1 MALIELQIQPG
12 IDKQNTTK
20 GAENRWIDSDNI
32 RFRYG
37 LPEKVGGW
45 SSLVNESIVG
55 VVRSQHPFLDIS
67 GNRYVA
73 LGTDKFLLLYFEG
86 QLYDI
91 SPFDAARQQ
100 TSCTLATTDDS
111 TSVTITTGS
120 AHGLAAEDII
130 LLDSVTLPSG
140 TGLSASN
147 FEDKTFMVVTV
158 PSATTFTI
166 TSTAAAGAT
175 VSTGGS
181 TTVEFF
187 TKVGPQKQTYGYGW
201 GVGPWGG
208 TVSTAATS
216 TINEGAEFA
225 NNDTTLTLTSGSAFP
240 SSGTIAIG
248 TELITY
254 TGKSTNNLTGLTRGA
269 LGTSAAAHAD
279 GATVTDATDFSGWGT
294 ALPANQTTLEPGL
307 WSLDNFG
314 EVLVATIANGETFTW
329 NPSAASRLSV
339 RASKSTTN
347 FSTSNNPTASR
358 ITLISPTTRH
368 LIHFGTE
375 TTIGTTSTQD
385 DMFIRF
391 SVQEDINSFTPTSTN
406 TAGTLR
412 LQDGTK
418 IVGALKAKESI
429 LVFTDNALYTMKY
442 IGSPFYF
449 GVEQV
454 GTNCGL
460 IGKNAAVEVDGVAYW
475 MSSKGFLYYDGTVK
489 TLPCAVEDEVFDN
502 LDSTKGQQVAAGL
515 NNLFSEIVWWYPA
528 NSDFNNKGVSYN
540 YAESAQVAGG
550 VWALSTESRS
560 SWMDAK
566 IYERPY
572 ATKFDTSGTGT
583 FPVVQG
589 ETGLGQTKYFQHEIG
604 TDQVNEDGSVTTVT
618 SNIKS
623 YDYDL
628 QSQGGSGEKFVSV
641 SRFIP
646 DFKNL
651 NGNANVTLSVKRF
664 PSQTETS
671 STNSPFTIT
680 SATTKKDTRARGRYV
695 SVQIANTA
703 ANESW
708 RYGTLMLDVKPDGG
722 R

>member
-1 MALIELQIQPG
+1 MALIDFKILPG
-12 IDKQNTTK
+12 IDKQNTTR
-20 GAENRWIDSDNI
+20 GAENRWIDSDNV

-45 SSLVNESIVG
+45 ASLVDKSIVG
-55 VVRSQHPFLDIS
+55 VVRSQHPFIDNS

-86 QLYDI
+86 QLFDI

-100 TSCTLATTDDS
+100 TSCTLATTDES
-111 TSVTITTGS
+111 TTVTVTTGS
-120 AHGLAAEDII
+120 AHALEVGDII

-147 FEDKTFMVVTV
+147 FEDAKFMVNTV
-158 PSATTFTI
+158 PSPTTFTI
-166 TSTAAAGAT
+166 TSSAAATAT

-181 TTVEFF
+181 TTVEFY
-187 TKVGPQKQTYGYGW
+187 TTVGPQIQTYGYGW
-201 GVGPWGG
+201 GVGQWGG
-208 TVSTAATS
+208 TVAGATTS
-216 TINEGAEFA
+216 TINEGGTFSDS
-225 NNDTTLTLTSGSAFP
+225 DTTLTLTSAAAFP
-240 SSGTIAIG
+240 SSGTIQIG
-248 TELITY
+248 SELITY
-254 TGKSTNNLTGLTRGA
+254 SGKSSNDLTGLSRGA
-269 LGTSAAAHAD
+269 NGTTAAAHSN
-279 GATVTDATDFSGWGT
+279 GATVTNASDFSGWGV
-294 ALPANQTTLEPGL
+294 AVPADQTTLEPGL

-314 EVLVATIANGETFTW
+314 EVLIATIANGETFTW
-329 NPSAASRLSV
+329 NAAATDRLTV
-339 RASKSTTN
+339 RASKSTSGFATG
-347 FSTSNNPTASR
+347 NNPTASR
-358 ITLISPTTRH
+358 LTLVSPTARH
-368 LIHFGTE
+368 LLHFGTE
-375 TTIGTTSTQD
+375 TTIGTASTQD

-391 SVQEDINSFTPTSTN
+391 SVQEDINTYTPTSTN

-449 GVEQV
+449 NLEQV

-460 IGKNAAVEVDGVAYW
+460 IGRNAAVEVDGVAYW
-475 MSSKGFLYYDGTVK
+475 MSSKGFLLYDGTVK

-502 LDSTKGQQVAAGL
+502 LDTTKGQQIAAGL
-515 NNLFSEIVWWYPA
+515 NNLFSEIVWWYPT
-528 NSDFNNKGVSYN
+528 NSDFNNKAVSYN
-540 YAESAQVAGG
+540 YAESTGVAGG
-550 VWALSTESRS
+550 VWALSTEARS

-583 FPVVQG
+583 FPTILG
-589 ETGLGQTKYFQHEIG
+589 ESGLGQAKYFQHEIG
-604 TDQVNEDGSVTTVT
+604 TDQVNEDGTVT
-618 SNIKS
+618 KITSNLKS
-623 YDYDL
+623 YDFEIET
-628 QSQGGSGEKFVSV
+628 QGGGGDVFVSV

-646 DFKNL
+646 DFKTL
-651 NGNANVTLSVKRF
+651 NGNSDVTLAIKRF

-671 STNSPFTIT
+671 STNSPFTID
-680 SATTKKDTRARGRYV
+680 SSTTKKDTRARGRYV
-695 SVQIANTA
+695 NLKIENKNV
-703 ANESW
+703 NESW
-708 RYGTLMLDVKPDGG
+708 RYGTLMLDVRPDGA

>member
-1 MALIELQIQPG
+1 MALIDFKILPG
-12 IDKQNTTK
+12 IDKQNTTR
-20 GAENRWIDSDNI
+20 GAENRWIDSDNV

-45 SSLVNESIVG
+45 ASLVDKSIVG
-55 VVRSQHPFLDIS
+55 VVRSQHPFIDNS

-86 QLYDI
+86 QLFDI

-100 TSCTLATTDDS
+100 TSCTLATTDES
-111 TSVTITTGS
+111 TTVTITTGS
-120 AHGLAAEDII
+120 AHALEVGDII

-147 FEDKTFMVVTV
+147 FEDAKFMVNTV
-158 PSATTFTI
+158 PSPTTFTI
-166 TSTAAAGAT
+166 TSSAAATAT

-181 TTVEFF
+181 TTVEFY
-187 TKVGPQKQTYGYGW
+187 TTVGPQIQTYGYGW
-201 GVGPWGG
+201 GVGQWGG
-208 TVSTAATS
+208 TVAGATTS
-216 TINEGAEFA
+216 TINEGGTFSDS
-225 NNDTTLTLTSGSAFP
+225 DTTLTLTSAAAFP
-240 SSGTIAIG
+240 SSGTIQIG
-248 TELITY
+248 SELITY
-254 TGKSTNNLTGLTRGA
+254 SGKSSNDLTGLSRGA
-269 LGTSAAAHAD
+269 NGTTAAAHSN
-279 GATVTDATDFSGWGT
+279 GATVTNASDFSGWGV
-294 ALPANQTTLEPGL
+294 AVPADQTTLEPGL

-314 EVLVATIANGETFTW
+314 EVLIATIANGETFTW
-329 NPSAASRLSV
+329 NAAATDRLTV
-339 RASKSTTN
+339 RASKTTSG
-347 FSTSNNPTASR
+347 FATGNNPTASR
-358 ITLISPTTRH
+358 LTLVSPTARH
-368 LIHFGTE
+368 LLHFGTE
-375 TTIGTTSTQD
+375 TTIGTASTQD

-391 SVQEDINSFTPTSTN
+391 SVQEDINTYTPTSTN

-449 GVEQV
+449 NLEQV

-460 IGKNAAVEVDGVAYW
+460 IGRNAAVEVDGVAYW
-475 MSSKGFLYYDGTVK
+475 MSSKGFLLYDGTVK

-502 LDSTKGQQVAAGL
+502 LDTTKGQQIAAGL
-515 NNLFSEIVWWYPA
+515 NNLFSEIVWWYPT
-528 NSDFNNKGVSYN
+528 NSDFNNKAVSYN
-540 YAESAQVAGG
+540 YAESTGVAGG
-550 VWALSTESRS
+550 VWALSTEARS

-583 FPVVQG
+583 FPTILG
-589 ETGLGQTKYFQHEIG
+589 ESGLGQTKYFQHEIG
-604 TDQVNEDGSVTTVT
+604 TDQVNEDGTVT
-618 SNIKS
+618 KITSNLKS
-623 YDYDL
+623 YDFEIET
-628 QSQGGSGEKFVSV
+628 QGGGGDVFVSV

-646 DFKNL
+646 DFKTL
-651 NGNANVTLSVKRF
+651 NGNSDVTLAIKRF

-671 STNSPFTIT
+671 STNSPFTID
-680 SATTKKDTRARGRYV
+680 SSTTKKDTRARGRYV
-695 SVQIANTA
+695 NLKIENKNV
-703 ANESW
+703 NESW
-708 RYGTLMLDVKPDGG
+708 RYGTLMLDVRPDGA